1 MCFRALRVIRI
12 GLMHLLCHTQRAVCT
27 TQLGGTMVKPVLV
40 DAGGVKRWYGNYP
53 SMWLAPDDLLE
64 EATSHL

>member
-1 MCFRALRVIRI
+1 
-12 GLMHLLCHTQRAVCT
+12 
-27 TQLGGTMVKPVLV
+27 MVKPVLV